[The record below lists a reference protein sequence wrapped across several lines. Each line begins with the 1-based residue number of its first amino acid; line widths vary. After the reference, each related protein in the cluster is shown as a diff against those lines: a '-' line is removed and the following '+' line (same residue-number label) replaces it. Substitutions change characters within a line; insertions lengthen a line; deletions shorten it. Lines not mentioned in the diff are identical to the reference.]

1 MRERFC
7 RPISST
13 SSNPSVI
20 RRPMRA
26 PFSSRIALVAMVVPC
41 TKRSMSPGF
50 SPLSASTAS
59 TPARTPAT
67 RSFGDEGTFAAHT
80 WSPRRPITSVNVP
93 PMSTPIRS
101 PSWDSVT
108 GISKSRPP
116 RVPLARSVRLGERAP
131 DIEPDSESG
140 LGFGH
145 KRLQSPVLRSPL
157 VRSARLGERAP
168 MSAAIPNPSC
178 ASITRISDYACCAAR
193 LRTRRDL
200 DGAGNA
206 TRANRGIMSRA
217 YRIRPLSDVADLF
230 GSSSPRMNPSR
241 SEKQTTGIMKILAI
255 SQGG

>member
-41 TKRSMSPGF
+41 TKRSTSPGV
-50 SPLSASTAS
+50 SPLSASTTS

-108 GISKSRPP
+108 GISESRPP
-116 RVPLARSVRLGERAP
+116 RSPLAG
-131 DIEPDSESG
+131 
-140 LGFGH
+140 
-145 KRLQSPVLRSPL
+145 
-157 VRSARLGERAP
+157 SARHGLHGRRDTGESTDHVPAFQPTSTLAIRKP
-168 MSAAIPNPSC
+168 SSMNFAADS
-178 ASITRISDYACCAAR
+178 TRPLAAR
-193 LRTRRDL
+193 RAQGCSGDPEGLMTSRPVILTC
-200 DGAGNA
+200 GAA
-206 TRANRGIMSRA
+206 ASRC
-217 YRIRPLSDVADLF
+217 LSL
-230 GSSSPRMNPSR
+230 
-241 SEKQTTGIMKILAI
+241 L
-255 SQGG
+255 